1 MHHSVLLLAGIVAL
15 GIFCQWLAWRFKI
28 PAILPLLATG
38 FLAGPVFGLLHPQ
51 ELLGDLTFPVI
62 SLAVAVILFE
72 GALTLRWRE
81 VRQVA
86 GVVRNLITLGAL
98 ITWLGGALAARLI
111 VGLSWE
117 LAILFGALISVTG
130 PTVINPLLRNVRPTA
145 KIASILRWEGI
156 LIDPLGASLAVLVFE
171 FIVAEGTSPQSG
183 LQPLAAFLH
192 ILVIGSLCGLIGGSL
207 VAVLLR
213 RYLIPDYL
221 RDVAVLA
228 IVITAFAISDYLR
241 AESGLLAVTVMG
253 VFLANLRVPQLQHV
267 WHFKEKLS
275 VLLISALF
283 IVLAA
288 NIQLQDLARLNLSSL
303 LLVAAVIFILR
314 PLGAQL
320 SALGSPL
327 NNKER
332 LYLSWIAP
340 RGIVAA
346 AVSSLF
352 AFRLEELGFVGA
364 MDIASLVFLVIVST
378 VVLQGS
384 TAKLLARRLGV
395 AEAEPQGFLL
405 LGAHHFARHLA
416 VALQEEGFTIRLAD
430 TNAQNVA
437 RARARN
443 LDVYEGDLL
452 YEEVEEGLDLTGLGR
467 LLALTSNDEVNTLA
481 CVHLS
486 HVFDSAEVYQLPPAS
501 LPPGRPPADNRLGR
515 LLFDYQATFDAIDI
529 WMDKGATIEK
539 KQLDSP
545 LSFEQHPKQGNGR
558 LPLLAFRDQQVVLFT
573 PGTTFIPT
581 AGWTLVSLVAPTILP
596 PQPDGTAI
604 HTSTL
609 STSAR

>member
-15 GIFCQWLAWRFKI
+15 GIFCQWIAWRFKI

-86 GVVRNLITLGAL
+86 SVVRNLITVGAL

-111 VGLSWE
+111 TGLSWE

-192 ILVIGSLCGLIGGSL
+192 ILVIGSLCGLIGGAL
-207 VAVLLR
+207 VALLLR
-213 RYLIPDYL
+213 RYLVPDYL

-228 IVITAFAISDYLR
+228 IVIAAFAVSDYLR

-288 NIQLQDLARLNLSSL
+288 NIQLQDLARLNARSL
-303 LLVAAVIFILR
+303 LLVAVVIFILR
-314 PLGAQL
+314 PIGVQL

-332 LYLSWIAP
+332 LFLSWIAP

-352 AFRLEELGFVGA
+352 AFRLEELGFTGA
-364 MDIASLVFLVIVST
+364 TDIASLVFLVIVST
-378 VVLQGS
+378 VILQGG
-384 TAKLLARRLGV
+384 TAKLVARSLGV

-416 VALQEEGFTIRLAD
+416 LALQEEGFAVRLAD
-430 TNAQNVA
+430 TNIQNAALA
-437 RARARN
+437 RARG

-486 HVFDSAEVYQLPPAS
+486 HIFDSSEVYQLPPDS
-501 LPPGRPPADNRLGR
+501 QPPVLPAADNRFGR
-515 LLFDYQATFDAIDI
+515 LLFNRQATFDAIDV
-529 WMDKGATIEK
+529 WMDNGAFIEK
-539 KQLDSP
+539 KQITSP
-545 LSFEQHPKQGNGR
+545 LDFEQYRQQGNGR
-558 LPLLAFRDQQVVLFT
+558 HLPLLAFRDKQVTVFT
-573 PGTTFIPT
+573 AGTTFTPP
-581 AGWTLVSLVAPTILP
+581 AGWTLVSLIAPAGFTP
-596 PQPDGTAI
+596 MPDGAAQAAAT
-604 HTSTL
+604 TTQP
-609 STSAR
+609 

>member
-15 GIFCQWLAWRFKI
+15 GIFCQWIAWRFKI

-86 GVVRNLITLGAL
+86 SVVRNLITVGAL

-111 VGLSWE
+111 TGLSWE

-192 ILVIGSLCGLIGGSL
+192 ILVIGSLCGLIGGAL
-207 VAVLLR
+207 VALLLR
-213 RYLIPDYL
+213 RYLVPDYL

-228 IVITAFAISDYLR
+228 IVIAAFAVSDYLR

-288 NIQLQDLARLNLSSL
+288 NIQLQDLARLNARSL
-303 LLVAAVIFILR
+303 LLVAVVIFILR
-314 PLGAQL
+314 PIGVQL

-332 LYLSWIAP
+332 LFLSWIAP

-352 AFRLEELGFVGA
+352 AFRLEELGFTGA
-364 MDIASLVFLVIVST
+364 TDIASLVFLVIVST
-378 VVLQGS
+378 VILQGG
-384 TAKLLARRLGV
+384 TAKLVARSLGV

-416 VALQEEGFTIRLAD
+416 LALQEEGFAVRLAD
-430 TNAQNVA
+430 TNIQNAALA
-437 RARARN
+437 RARG

-486 HVFDSAEVYQLPPAS
+486 HIFDSSEVYQLPPDS
-501 LPPGRPPADNRLGR
+501 QPPVLPAADNRFGR
-515 LLFDYQATFDAIDI
+515 LLFNRQATFDAIDV
-529 WMDKGATIEK
+529 WMDNGAFIEK
-539 KQLDSP
+539 KQITSP
-545 LSFEQHPKQGNGR
+545 LDFEQYRQQGNGR
-558 LPLLAFRDQQVVLFT
+558 HLPLLAFRDKQVTVFT
-573 PGTTFIPT
+573 AGTTFTPP
-581 AGWTLVSLVAPTILP
+581 AGWTLVSLVAPAGFTP
-596 PQPDGTAI
+596 RPDGAAQAAAT
-604 HTSTL
+604 TTQP
-609 STSAR
+609 